1 MRKILLSNY
10 LYLILLGTIILSSC
24 ETEGVSRISFDNNT
38 FDLRVGQ
45 SDTLVSTISFTGD
58 VSKFPVE
65 WTVQNPEIIS
75 IVETTND
82 THSKTSGLSSVTK
95 SVIITALKAGST
107 ALTINAGGKT
117 HSCQVTVTQQSLV
130 FTHGYAANW
139 GDIYGANNNNFTLS
153 LLESSLSLDDEG
165 YVVGDGYR
173 LFLDFYLPLTQNTL
187 SAGTFNASSEEENY
201 TFYPGIFIEDDNGD
215 PAPVGSFMIRYSN
228 DNMDIVPIVDGT
240 YEITKNGD
248 NFVIEGEFTLENNE
262 IVQISYEGIVNESDQ
277 REKPVEINPALTKGI
292 LLYFGDAY
300 NSKSSNNTTANHT
313 NNYALY
319 LGAETTDF
327 SKSQSEWGGDVLMI
341 EFNTPDSV
349 HNYIPD
355 GTYQMMT
362 ELTYQQLVPFSL
374 VFAYQT
380 EGEDE
385 KIYDWGT
392 WFYGATTT
400 KALNAGNMTV
410 AKTDSIYHI
419 QYEFYDRIG
428 SKVWGTYNGPLTY
441 IDVTQES
448 PAAAPAKVKG
458 VKTGKQSVKKNLKD
472 VKQQIRTMKQPFKK
486 QQVLLRG
493 VG

>member
-1 MRKILLSNY
+1 MRKRLLSNY
-10 LYLILLGTIILSSC
+10 LYLIILSTIILSSC
-24 ETEGVSRISFDNNT
+24 ETEGVSRISFDNNS
-38 FDLRVGQ
+38 FALRVGQ

-58 VSKFPVE
+58 INDFPVE
-65 WTVQNPEIIS
+65 WTIDDPTVIS
-75 IVETTND
+75 IVEATD
-82 THSKTSGLSSVTK
+82 DSYSKTSGLSSVTK

-107 ALTINAGGKT
+107 ALTINTGGKT

-165 YVVGDGYR
+165 YPVGDGYR
-173 LFLDFYLPLTQNTL
+173 LFLDFYLPLTQTTL

-201 TFYPGIFIEDDNGD
+201 TFYPGIFVEDKDGEEV
-215 PAPVGSFMIRYSN
+215 PVGSFLLNYSN
-228 DNMDIVPIVDGT
+228 DNLDIIPIVDGT

-248 NFVIEGEFTLENNE
+248 NFVVEGELILETNE
-262 IVQISYEGIVNESDQ
+262 IVQFSYEGIVNESDQ
-277 REKPVEINPALTKGI
+277 REKPIEINPALTKGV

-300 NSKSSNNTTANHT
+300 NSKSTENTTGNHT

-319 LGAETTDF
+319 LGSETIDF
-327 SKSQSEWGGDVLMI
+327 SNSESEGDILMI

-380 EGEDE
+380 ENEDQ
-385 KIYDWGT
+385 WGT

-410 AKTDSIYHI
+410 AKTDSIYDI

-428 SKVWGTYNGPLTY
+428 SKVWGSYNGPLTY
-441 IDVTQES
+441 IDGTQES
-448 PAAAPAKVKG
+448 SASAPARIRG
-458 VKTGKQSVKKNLKD
+458 VKSAKSLLNKRAILKNIKRTDLVKKIK
-472 VKQQIRTMKQPFKK
+472 IRK
-486 QQVLLRG
+486 
-493 VG
+493 

>member
-1 MRKILLSNY
+1 MRKRLLFNY

-24 ETEGVSRISFDNNT
+24 ETEGVSRISFDNNS
-38 FDLRVGQ
+38 FALRVGQ

-58 VSKFPVE
+58 INDFPVK
-65 WTVQNPEIIS
+65 WTIDDPTVIS
-75 IVETTND
+75 IIETTD
-82 THSKTSGLSSVTK
+82 DSHSKTSGLSSVTK

-117 HSCQVTVTQQSLV
+117 HSCQVTVTQQSLT
-130 FTHGYAANW
+130 FNQAYAANW

-187 SAGTFNASSEEENY
+187 SAGTFNPSTEEENY
-201 TFYPGIFIEDDNGD
+201 TFYPGIFVEDDNGN
-215 PAPVGSFMIRYSN
+215 PMPVGTFMIHYSN

-262 IVQISYEGIVNESDQ
+262 IVQISYEGIVNESDN
-277 REKPVEINPALTKGI
+277 REQPVEINPALTKGI

-300 NSKSSNNTTANHT
+300 NSKSSNNTTGNHT

-319 LGAETTDF
+319 LGSETIDF
-327 SKSQSEWGGDVLMI
+327 SNSASEGDILMI

-380 EGEDE
+380 ESEDQ
-385 KIYDWGT
+385 WGT

-410 AKTDSIYHI
+410 AKSGDNYSI
-419 QYEFYDRIG
+419 QYELYDQIG
-428 SKVWGTYNGPLTY
+428 SKVWGSYNGPLTY
-441 IDVTQES
+441 IDGTQES
-448 PAAAPAKVKG
+448 PAAAPRKIKG
-458 VKTGKQSVKKNLKD
+458 IKSLKNPINKKFMQMNKHISKTRKQVE
-472 VKQQIRTMKQPFKK
+472 
-486 QQVLLRG
+486 LLRR
-493 VG
+493 

>member
-1 MRKILLSNY
+1 MRKRLLSNY
-10 LYLILLGTIILSSC
+10 LYLILLSTIILSSC
-24 ETEGVSRISFDNNT
+24 ETEGVSRISFDNDS
-38 FDLRVGQ
+38 FALRVGQ

-58 VSKFPVE
+58 IGKFPVE
-65 WTVQNPEIIS
+65 WTIDDPTVIS
-75 IVETTND
+75 IEETTND

-107 ALTINAGGKT
+107 ALTINTGGKT

-165 YVVGDGYR
+165 YPVGDGYR
-173 LFLDFYLPLTQNTL
+173 LFLDFYLPLTQTTL

-201 TFYPGIFIEDDNGD
+201 TFYPGIFVEDKDGEEV
-215 PAPVGSFMIRYSN
+215 PVGSFLLNYSN
-228 DNMDIVPIVDGT
+228 DNLDIIPIVDGT

-248 NFVIEGEFTLENNE
+248 NFVIEGEFMLENNE
-262 IVQISYEGIVNESDQ
+262 IVQISYEGIVNESDL
-277 REKPVEINPALTKGI
+277 REQPVEINPALTKGI

-300 NSKSSNNTTANHT
+300 NSKSSNNTTGNHT

-319 LGAETTDF
+319 LGSETIDF
-327 SKSQSEWGGDVLMI
+327 SNSASEGDILMI
-341 EFNTPDSV
+341 EFNTADSV

-380 EGEDE
+380 EDEDQ
-385 KIYDWGT
+385 WGT

-410 AKTDSIYHI
+410 AKSGDNYSI

-428 SKVWGTYNGPLTY
+428 SKVWGSYNGPLTY
-441 IDVTQES
+441 IDGTQES
-448 PAAAPAKVKG
+448 PATAPRKIKG
-458 VKTGKQSVKKNLKD
+458 VKSLKKPINEKFMQINKHISKTRKQVE
-472 VKQQIRTMKQPFKK
+472 
-486 QQVLLRG
+486 LLRR
-493 VG
+493 

>member
-1 MRKILLSNY
+1 MRKRLLSNY
-10 LYLILLGTIILSSC
+10 LYLILLSTIILSSC
-24 ETEGVSRISFDNNT
+24 ETEGVSRISFDNNS
-38 FDLRVGQ
+38 FALRVGQ

-58 VSKFPVE
+58 IGKFPVE
-65 WTVQNPEIIS
+65 WTIDDPTVIS

-117 HSCQVTVTQQSLV
+117 HSCQVTVTQQSLT
-130 FTHGYAANW
+130 FNQAYAANL
-139 GDIYGANNNNFTLS
+139 GDIYGANNNNFILS

-165 YVVGDGYR
+165 YVVGNGYR

-201 TFYPGIFIEDDNGD
+201 TFYPGIFVEDDNGD
-215 PAPVGSFMIRYSN
+215 PVPVGSFMIRYSN

-248 NFVIEGEFTLENNE
+248 NFVIEGEFTLENSE
-262 IVQISYEGIVNESDQ
+262 IVQISYEGIVNESDL
-277 REKPVEINPALTKGI
+277 REQPVEINPALTKGI

-300 NSKSSNNTTANHT
+300 NSKSSNNTTGNHT

-319 LGAETTDF
+319 LGSETIDF
-327 SKSQSEWGGDVLMI
+327 NNSASEGDILMI
-341 EFNTPDSV
+341 EFNTADSV

-380 EGEDE
+380 ENEDQ
-385 KIYDWGT
+385 WGT

-410 AKTDSIYHI
+410 AKSGDNYSI

-428 SKVWGTYNGPLTY
+428 SKVWGSYNGPLTY
-441 IDVTQES
+441 IDGTQES
-448 PAAAPAKVKG
+448 PAAAPRKIKG
-458 VKTGKQSVKKNLKD
+458 VKSTKTVITKNAILKNERKRDSAKKF
-472 VKQQIRTMKQPFKK
+472 QISRK
-486 QQVLLRG
+486 
-493 VG
+493 

>member
-1 MRKILLSNY
+1 MKKRLLSSY
-10 LYLILLGTIILSSC
+10 LYLILLSTIILSSC
-24 ETEGVSRISFDNNT
+24 ETEGVSRISFDNNS
-38 FDLRVGQ
+38 FALRVGQ

-58 VSKFPVE
+58 IEKFPVE
-65 WTVQNPEIIS
+65 WTIDDPSVIS
-75 IVETTND
+75 IVETTD
-82 THSKTSGLSSVTK
+82 DSHSKTSGLSSVTK

-107 ALTINAGGKT
+107 ALTINTGGKT

-201 TFYPGIFIEDDNGD
+201 TFYPGIFVEDKDGEEV
-215 PAPVGSFMIRYSN
+215 PVGSFMIRYSN

-262 IVQISYEGIVNESDQ
+262 IVEISYEGIVYESDQ
-277 REKPVEINPALTKGI
+277 REKPVEINPALTKGV

-300 NSKSSNNTTANHT
+300 NSKSTENTTGNHT

-319 LGAETTDF
+319 LGSETIDF
-327 SKSQSEWGGDVLMI
+327 NNSESEGDILMI

-380 EGEDE
+380 ENEDQ
-385 KIYDWGT
+385 WGT

-410 AKTDSIYHI
+410 AKSGENYSI

-441 IDVTQES
+441 IDGTQES
-448 PAAAPAKVKG
+448 SAAAPRKIKG
-458 VKTGKQSVKKNLKD
+458 FKSLKKPINEKFMQINKRISKTRKQVE
-472 VKQQIRTMKQPFKK
+472 
-486 QQVLLRG
+486 LLRR
-493 VG
+493 

>member
-1 MRKILLSNY
+1 MKKRLLSSY

-58 VSKFPVE
+58 IEKFPVE
-65 WTVQNPEIIS
+65 WTIDDRTVIS
-75 IVETTND
+75 IVETTD
-82 THSKTSGLSSVTK
+82 DSHSKTSGLSSVTK

-107 ALTINAGGKT
+107 ALTINTGGKT

-165 YVVGDGYR
+165 YPVGDGYR

-215 PAPVGSFMIRYSN
+215 PAPVGTFMIRYSN

-277 REKPVEINPALTKGI
+277 REKRVEINPALTKGELI
-292 LLYFGDAY
+292 FYGDIY
-300 NSKSSNNTTANHT
+300 KSNKSNNFE
-313 NNYALY
+313 LY
-319 LGAETTDF
+319 LGTENANFDEL
-327 SKSQSEWGGDVLMI
+327 SGGDILKI
-341 EFNTPDSV
+341 EFNTPDSIQ
-349 HNYIPD
+349 NYIPD
-355 GTYQMMT
+355 GKYDMIPIVDTFEGIIQN
-362 ELTYQQLVPFSL
+362 LNPFSL
-374 VFAYQT
+374 VFGFTLSDDKYP
-380 EGEDE
+380 
-385 KIYDWGT
+385 YGT
-392 WFYGATTT
+392 WFFGETT
-400 KALNAGNMTV
+400 KILNAGNMTV
-410 AKTDSIYHI
+410 TKSGDNYSI
-419 QYEFYDRIG
+419 QYELYDRIG
-428 SKVWGTYNGPLTY
+428 SKVWGSYNGPLNY
-441 IDVTQES
+441 IDGTQEIS
-448 PAAAPAKVKG
+448 ANAPAKVKG
-458 VKTGKQSVKKNLKD
+458 VKSTKSLLNKKEMLKNKKRSDSVRK
-472 VKQQIRTMKQPFKK
+472 
-486 QQVLLRG
+486 LRIQ
-493 VG
+493 

>member
-1 MRKILLSNY
+1 MRKVFLSNY
-10 LYLILLGTIILSSC
+10 LYLILVSTIILSSC
-24 ETEGVSRISFDNNT
+24 ETEGVSRIT
-38 FDLRVGQ
+38 FDSDSFALRVGQ
-45 SDTLVSTISFTGD
+45 SDTLVSTISFSGD

-65 WTVQNPEIIS
+65 WTVQDPTVIS
-75 IVETTND
+75 IVETTDD
-82 THSKTSGLSSVTK
+82 THSKTSGTSSVTK

-107 ALTINAGGKT
+107 ALTINVGGKT
-117 HSCQVTVTQQSLV
+117 HSCQVTVTQQSLT
-130 FTHGYAANW
+130 FNQAYAANW

-187 SAGTFNASSEEENY
+187 SAGTFNPSMEEENY
-201 TFYPGIFIEDDNGD
+201 TYYPGIFVEDDNGD
-215 PAPVGSFMIRYSN
+215 PKPVGSFMIRYSN

-248 NFVIEGEFTLENNE
+248 NIVIEGEFTLENNE
-262 IVQISYEGIVNESDQ
+262 IVQISYEGIVNESDL
-277 REKPVEINPALTKGI
+277 REQPVEINPALTKGV
-292 LLYFGDAY
+292 LLYYGDAY
-300 NSKSSNNTTANHT
+300 NSKSTENTTGNHT

-319 LGAETTDF
+319 LGSETVDF
-327 SKSQSEWGGDVLMI
+327 SNSESEGDVLMI
-341 EFNTPDSV
+341 EFNTADSV

-355 GTYQMMT
+355 GTYQMIT

-374 VFAYQT
+374 IFAYQT

-392 WFYGATTT
+392 WFYGTTTT

-410 AKTDSIYHI
+410 TKSGDNYSI
-419 QYEFYDRIG
+419 QYELYDRIG

-441 IDVTQES
+441 IDGTQES
-448 PAAAPAKVKG
+448 SAAAPRKIKG
-458 VKTGKQSVKKNLKD
+458 IISLKKPTNKKFMQMNKHISKTRKQVE
-472 VKQQIRTMKQPFKK
+472 
-486 QQVLLRG
+486 LLRR
-493 VG
+493 